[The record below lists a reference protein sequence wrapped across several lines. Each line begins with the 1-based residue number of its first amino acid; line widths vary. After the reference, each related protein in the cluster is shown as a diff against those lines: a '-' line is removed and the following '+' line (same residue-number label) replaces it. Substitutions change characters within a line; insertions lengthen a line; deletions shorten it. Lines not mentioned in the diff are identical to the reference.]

1 MDNDGRTRAPCGRS
15 ARRGIAGVVA
25 RSLGIAAA
33 MLATILSVSPPA
45 LSQAANRDGGSGF
58 EGRLGRVVV
67 PVGHSKSF
75 RIPSAY
81 SDVIVGA
88 AEIADV
94 VPISDRAV
102 YILGKQIGTT
112 NIAISDANKRMIGV
126 LDVEVTPDHEF
137 IQSRIR
143 QAVPAARNVRVSS
156 AAGTLVLS
164 GSVSDGPTADR
175 AVTIA
180 TAFTKTPVVNALQVS
195 SPQQVMLE
203 VRVIELARTAGRELG
218 ISLVGTGNGAS
229 AYGLVTGLAQASS
242 ATPFGILFSNLFRNS
257 SINVDIIIK
266 ALEEK
271 GLARRLAN
279 PNLTALSGATANFQ
293 AGGEY
298 PYPITGTIPSNGGS
312 NIATTTYQ
320 FKKYG
325 VMIDFTPTVLD
336 NGTINL
342 RVTPE
347 VSDLDFATPGNVPSI
362 IVRRAA
368 TEVVLKSG
376 QSFAVAGL
384 LQENN
389 RIQTAQLPWIGTMPV
404 LGALFRSQAYQKK
417 ETELV
422 IIVTTHLVRPAA
434 PGEKIATPLDKTI
447 PPNDVDLFV
456 DGKFEL
462 LKDYRNYV
470 ERGVGVVGPYG
481 HVIEVAPGGV
491 IPLTTRF

>member
-1 MDNDGRTRAPCGRS
+1 M
-15 ARRGIAGVVA
+15 
-25 RSLGIAAA
+25 
-33 MLATILSVSPPA
+33 
-45 LSQAANRDGGSGF
+45 
-58 EGRLGRVVV
+58 
-67 PVGHSKSF
+67 PV
-75 RIPSAY
+75 
-81 SDVIVGA
+81 
-88 AEIADV
+88 
-94 VPISDRAV
+94 SDRAV

-112 NIAISDANKRMIGV
+112 NIAISDASKRVIGV
-126 LDVEVTPDHEF
+126 LDVEVTPDHDF

-156 AAGTLVLS
+156 AAGTIVLS

-175 AVTIA
+175 AVAIA
-180 TAFTKTPVVNALQVS
+180 NAFGKNQVVNALTVS

-203 VRVIELARTAGRELG
+203 VRVIELARSAGRELG
-218 ISLVGTGNGAS
+218 IELDGTGKGGSGYRLRTGSAQFFNG
-229 AYGLVTGLAQASS
+229 
-242 ATPFGILFSNLFRNS
+242 TPFGVLFANLFRNS
-257 SINVDIIIK
+257 NINVDIVIR

-298 PYPITGTIPSNGGS
+298 PYPVTGTIPQNGGAS
-312 NIATTTYQ
+312 VATTTYE

-342 RVTPE
+342 RVRPE
-347 VSDLDFATPGNVPSI
+347 VSDLDFTNSGTVPSI

-368 TEVVLKSG
+368 TEVMLKSG

-389 RIQTAQLPWIGTMPV
+389 RVETSQLPWIGSVPV
-404 LGALFRSQAYQKK
+404 LGALFRSQSFQKK

-422 IIVTTHLVRPAA
+422 IVVTVHLARPAA
-434 PGEKIATPLDKTI
+434 PGDKIASPLDKTI
-447 PPNDVDLFV
+447 PPNDWDFFAE
-456 DGKFEL
+456 GKFEL
-462 LKDYRNYV
+462 LKDYQNYV
-470 ERGVGVVGPYG
+470 ERGLGVVGPYG
-481 HVIEVAPGGV
+481 HVIQVAPGGV
-491 IPLTTRF
+491 VPLSTRF

>member
-1 MDNDGRTRAPCGRS
+1 MALALVAAAGVLACALAFAPSAFAQGS
-15 ARRGIAGVVA
+15 ARDG
-25 RSLGIAAA
+25 A
-33 MLATILSVSPPA
+33 M
-45 LSQAANRDGGSGF
+45 GS

-67 PVGHSKSF
+67 PVGHSRSF
-75 RIPSAY
+75 RIPAAY

-94 VPISDRAV
+94 VPVSDRAV

-112 NIAISDANKRMIGV
+112 NIAISDANKRVIGV

-164 GSVSDGPTADR
+164 GSVSDGPTAER
-175 AVTIA
+175 AVAIA
-180 TAFTKTPVVNALQVS
+180 AAFTKTPVVNALQVS

-203 VRVIELARTAGRELG
+203 VRVIELARSAGRELG
-218 ISLVGTGNGAS
+218 ISLDGTGKGNSG
-229 AYGLVTGLAQASS
+229 YRLLTGLAQASS
-242 ATPFGILFSNLFRNS
+242 STPFGILFSNLFRNS
-257 SINVDIIIK
+257 SVNVDIIIK

-298 PYPITGTIPSNGGS
+298 PYPITGTIPSNGGTS
-312 NIATTTYQ
+312 VATTTYQ

-347 VSDLDFATPGNVPSI
+347 VSDLDFTTPGSVPSI
-362 IVRRAA
+362 IVRRAQ
-368 TEVVLKSG
+368 TEVMLKNG

-389 RIQTAQLPWIGTMPV
+389 RIETAQLPWIGSMPV
-404 LGALFRSQAYQKK
+404 LGALFRSQSYQKK

-422 IIVTTHLVRPAA
+422 IIVTTHLARPAA
-434 PGEKIATPLDKTI
+434 PGDKIATPLDKTI

-456 DGKFEL
+456 EGKFEL

-481 HVIEVAPGGV
+481 HVIQVAPGGV
-491 IPLTTRF
+491 VPLSTRF